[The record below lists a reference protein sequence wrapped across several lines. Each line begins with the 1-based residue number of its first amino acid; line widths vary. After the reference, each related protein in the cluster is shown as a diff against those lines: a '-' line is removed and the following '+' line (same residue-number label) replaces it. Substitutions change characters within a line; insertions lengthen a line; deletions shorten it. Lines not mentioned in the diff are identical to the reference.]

1 MKRTEIIIAGFGG
14 QGVILAG
21 FILGRA
27 ALYDGKYA
35 TQIQSYGPEA
45 RGGAC
50 RSEVIIADEP
60 IDYPGVVEAD
70 ILLTMSQESFNK
82 YINTLKSGGVL
93 FFDADLVKVD
103 KTLIRGK
110 AYEIPATRIA
120 SETFKRRIVANM
132 IMLGALSSL
141 TKVVTKESLEKTVK
155 ESVLGG
161 TEGINLEAIK
171 MGFKIFPR
179 VKN

>member
-50 RSEVIIADEP
+50 RSEIIISDKP
-60 IDYPGVVEAD
+60 IDYPKVIKAD

-82 YINTLKSGGVL
+82 YINTLKSEGTL
-93 FFDADLVKVD
+93 IFDADLVKE
-103 KTLIRGK
+103 TLRGGK
-110 AYEIPATRIA
+110 AYGIPATRIA
-120 SETFKRRIVANM
+120 SETFKKRIVANM
-132 IMLGALSSL
+132 IMLGALTSL
-141 TKVVTKESLEKTVK
+141 TKVVTKESLEKAAK
-155 ESVLGG
+155 ESVPKG
-161 TEGINLEAIK
+161 TEKINLEAIR
-171 MGFKIFPR
+171 MGFKILPGR
-179 VKN
+179 